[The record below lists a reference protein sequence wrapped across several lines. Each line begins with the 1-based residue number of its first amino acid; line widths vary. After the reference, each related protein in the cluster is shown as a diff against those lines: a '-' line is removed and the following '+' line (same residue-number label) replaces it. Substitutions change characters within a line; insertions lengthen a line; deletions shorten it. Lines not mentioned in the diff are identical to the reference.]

1 MAEGVN
7 FSTEHYVQR
16 KPVRYLLKA
25 YVVSRGRKKDEIKFE
40 TRLDLEFED
49 DEEIVELKRIYS

>member
-25 YVVSRGRKKDEIKFE
+25 YVVSRGKKKDEIKFE
-40 TRLDLEFED
+40 TRLDLEFE
-49 DEEIVELKRIYS
+49 